1 MKIIKQIVKKI
12 LNKVG
17 LNVSSYKKYPEFLLH
32 HKIELLFD
40 VVCTKVLAS
49 AVVLVG

>member
-1 MKIIKQIVKKI
+1 MNIIKKVTKKI
-12 LNKVG
+12 FNKFG

-40 VVCTKVLAS
+40 VGANF
-49 AVVLVG
+49 